1 MDKLS
6 ITPFPDLPE
15 RVPYALFPDLLSV
28 FISPDAPYDTLLEL
42 VVTIEGEEIP
52 AREFAEYLALID
64 RIYGRLSLEGLRS
77 YAHKEQGRLQIA
89 EIHKSELEVIFR
101 VLQAVVQEAAT
112 YIVIAYALKT
122 LSEVIKI
129 NTESYKNLVD
139 ARKSLADARKSDI
152 EAAAIR
158 EEARHKEIV
167 NAYEEG
173 RLARENRKHIRE
185 FIQQDPDLMR
195 LDDARKSQLTA
206 LLDALFTEENARLAA
221 PIRFA
226 KRHVKNVKLRTRK
239 REGEL

>member
-1 MDKLS
+1 MERSLS
-6 ITPFPDLPE
+6 INPFPDLPE

-28 FISPDAPYDTLLEL
+28 FLPPNAFYDYILEL
-42 VVTIEGEEIP
+42 VVTIESEQIP

-64 RIYGRLSLEGLRS
+64 RIYGRLSPEGLRS
-77 YAHKEQGRLQIA
+77 YAHRERGRLQIA

-101 VLQAVVQEAAT
+101 ALQGVVQEAAT

-129 NTESYKNLVD
+129 NVDSYKSLAD
-139 ARKSLADARKSDI
+139 ARKSLADARKSDV
-152 EAAAIR
+152 EADALR

-173 RLARENRKHIRE
+173 KLARENRKHIRE
-185 FIQQDPDLMR
+185 FIQQDPDLMK

-226 KRHVKNVKLRTRK
+226 KRHVKNVKLGTKK
-239 REGEL
+239 R